1 MIFHFKM
8 NWYIWK
14 YEHFDSH
21 RSVQVFYPK
30 SDVQNANMRWYWSV
44 VAGMPNPNDMIHDSL
59 RPTNEGNILND
70 YVLLEKY
77 RKGRYLQA
85 TTTTGLMTIAEV
97 LMTFAEMRKA
107 RERKA
112 TSVCSNP

>member
-1 MIFHFKM
+1 M
-8 NWYIWK
+8 
-14 YEHFDSH
+14 
-21 RSVQVFYPK
+21 FYPK

-44 VAGMPNPNDMIHDSL
+44 VAGAQTPNNMIQDLL
-59 RPTNEGNILND
+59 RSTDTGNILND

-107 RERKA
+107 RERQA
-112 TSVCSNP
+112 TSVRSNP

>member
-1 MIFHFKM
+1 M

-112 TSVCSNP
+112 TSVRSNP